1 MVQNLWCEKA
11 EFASSRDDDGY
22 GDQVESGRNYHWVG
36 RYIYIFIHI
45 VQCKKDI
52 QKTHYTWFAS
62 NTTLRRAGLK

>member
-36 RYIYIFIHI
+36 RYIYIYLYILFNA
-45 VQCKKDI
+45 KKTFKKHTI
-52 QKTHYTWFAS
+52 P
-62 NTTLRRAGLK
+62 GLHQTRL